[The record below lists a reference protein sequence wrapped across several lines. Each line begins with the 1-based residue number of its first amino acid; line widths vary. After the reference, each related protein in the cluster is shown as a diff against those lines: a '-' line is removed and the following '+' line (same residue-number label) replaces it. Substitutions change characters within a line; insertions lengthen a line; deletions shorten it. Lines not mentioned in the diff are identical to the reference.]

1 MSEFDEKA
9 CANARSIESEIGM
22 LSHGHWNMFK
32 RQYKSFWSHAKKISD
47 MFRTL
52 KPLHNDDRQKL
63 WEKFSSI
70 CNEVKAKQASEH
82 ENREFQSKQ
91 HRNEIISEAESA
103 RVCTLF
109 GFAPPD
115 VQEMKSLG
123 RTLRNASSLLSKY
136 KEEMFGEHKQECFKL
151 TQEIRH
157 IHDLWWNELK
167 QQRSKRQEEF
177 QQRIR
182 ANLEKNYER
191 HRKATDALRR
201 VRNHADDL
209 RSQISSAWNDDFR
222 DRAYGW
228 LSETEEKIRDIE
240 DSIRQIEDWIS
251 EDEDKLR

>member
-1 MSEFDEKA
+1 MSQYDEKA
-9 CANARSIESEIGM
+9 RANARRIDFEIET
-22 LSHGHWNMFK
+22 LSLGHWKMFT
-32 RQYKSFWSHAKKISD
+32 RQYKSFWAHAKKISD

-52 KPLHNDDRQKL
+52 KPLNNDDRQKL
-63 WEKFSSI
+63 WEKFSSV
-70 CNEVKAKQASEH
+70 CNEVKAKQASEQ
-82 ENREFQSKQ
+82 ENREFKSKQ
-91 HRNEIISEAESA
+91 HRNDIISEAEGA

-123 RTLRNASSLLSKY
+123 RTLRNASSLLSKH

-151 TQEIRH
+151 IQEIRH
-157 IHDLWWNELK
+157 IHDLWWEELK
-167 QQRSKRQEEF
+167 QQRSKRQEDF
-177 QQRIR
+177 QQRVR

-209 RSQISSAWNDDFR
+209 RGQISSAWNDDFR

-228 LSETEEKIRDIE
+228 LSETEDKIRDIE
-240 DSIRQIEDWIS
+240 ESIRQIEDWIS
-251 EDEDKLR
+251 EDEEKLR